1 MQGATHDRRNPQAD
15 LPLSPGF
22 RLENSAAGS
31 RSPATSH
38 HGTLPAMDAAAHGQT
53 PSSAGGALG
62 AGVSRRGMTAANS
75 WSRRSYPSDLTH
87 SQWYRIAPLLE
98 RGRGSGR
105 PLQLPPREVVN
116 AINYRWTTGCS
127 WRMLPHDLPRW
138 EAVYAHFRR
147 WQRNGTLKRL
157 REELTRPVR
166 MRRGQS

>member
-1 MQGATHDRRNPQAD
+1 
-15 LPLSPGF
+15 
-22 RLENSAAGS
+22 
-31 RSPATSH
+31 
-38 HGTLPAMDAAAHGQT
+38 
-53 PSSAGGALG
+53 
-62 AGVSRRGMTAANS
+62 MTAANS

-98 RGRGSGR
+98 RGRGPGR

-147 WQRNGTLKRL
+147 WQRNGTLKQL
-157 REELTRPVR
+157 REELTRPARVR
-166 MRRGQS
+166 PGKR